1 MSKKKDSVGWT
12 KPAVSVAIA
21 SAIISM
27 VAAGSAWKSAKDAR
41 VSGAQASAV
50 VTYLELQKNFD
61 EVARRIPN
69 IYRDGDPQP
78 PAKDS
83 NAWRG
88 ISRYWYLAFEGWLTT
103 KRFGNETLAV
113 LWDERYRDPIAAQ
126 LDKQAYRAVLCRL
139 IREKFSQSSLQTE
152 FGRMYADLYQERSGK
167 ELCR

>member
-1 MSKKKDSVGWT
+1 MSKKMDSGGWT
-12 KPAVSVAIA
+12 KLAISVAIA
-21 SAIISM
+21 SATISM
-27 VAAGSAWKSAKDAR
+27 VAAWSAWKSAKDAR
-41 VSGAQASAV
+41 VSGAQVSAAMI
-50 VTYLELQKNFD
+50 YLELRKNFD
-61 EVARRIPN
+61 EIARTIPN
-69 IYRDGDPQP
+69 IYRDGDPPP

-113 LWDERYRDPIAAQ
+113 LWDEKYRDPIAAQ

-139 IREKFSQSSLQTE
+139 IQEKFSQSSLQAE
-152 FGRMYADLYQERSGK
+152 FGSMYADLYQERSGK